1 MKAII
6 APDAARTPGV
16 AVICVYDAP
25 GAGPTDVAIYSGDG
39 KYLSASGWQ
48 ESRVSLP
55 VDAHDDDSGCLRLQV
70 GAASGGQSGQA
81 GTLSVH
87 GR

>member
-25 GAGPTDVAIYSGDG
+25 GAGPADVAIYSGDG
-39 KYLSASGWQ
+39 KYLSIA
-48 ESRVSLP
+48 
-55 VDAHDDDSGCLRLQV
+55 
-70 GAASGGQSGQA
+70 AASILAKKAASPCPWTPMMMTA
-81 GTLSVH
+81 AASAC
-87 GR
+87 R

>member
-25 GAGPTDVAIYSGDG
+25 GAGPADVAIY
-39 KYLSASGWQ
+39 
-48 ESRVSLP
+48 
-55 VDAHDDDSGCLRLQV
+55 
-70 GAASGGQSGQA
+70 
-81 GTLSVH
+81 
-87 GR
+87 

>member
-6 APDAARTPGV
+6 APDAARTPGA

-25 GAGPTDVAIYSGDG
+25 GAGPADVAIYSGDG

-48 ESRVSLP
+48 ESRVPLP
-55 VDAHDDDSGCLRLQV
+55 VDAHDDGQRLPAPA
-70 GAASGGQSGQA
+70 GRCGRGGQSRQA

>member
-25 GAGPTDVAIYSGDG
+25 GADPADVAIYSGDG
-39 KYLSASGWQ
+39 KYLSA
-48 ESRVSLP
+48 
-55 VDAHDDDSGCLRLQV
+55 C
-70 GAASGGQSGQA
+70 
-81 GTLSVH
+81 
-87 GR
+87 GRP

>member
-25 GAGPTDVAIYSGDG
+25 GADPADVAIYSGDR
-39 KYLSASGWQ
+39 K
-48 ESRVSLP
+48 
-55 VDAHDDDSGCLRLQV
+55 
-70 GAASGGQSGQA
+70 AASLCLWTPMTMIA
-81 GTLSVH
+81 AACAC
-87 GR
+87 R

>member
-1 MKAII
+1 M
-6 APDAARTPGV
+6 

-25 GAGPTDVAIYSGDG
+25 GAGPADVAIYSGDG

-55 VDAHDDDSGCLRLQV
+55 WTPMMMTA
-70 GAASGGQSGQA
+70 AASA
-81 GTLSVH
+81 C
-87 GR
+87 R

>member
-25 GAGPTDVAIYSGDG
+25 G
-39 KYLSASGWQ
+39 
-48 ESRVSLP
+48 LP
-55 VDAHDDDSGCLRLQV
+55 AR
-70 GAASGGQSGQA
+70 
-81 GTLSVH
+81 
-87 GR
+87 GRP